1 MGSGAARRGVASA
14 TEREDVRE
22 GAGCGSPAVPPL
34 RLGASRQVGPGEPCL
49 TVWRSGR
56 EAVRRGEARQFPA
69 GSLGRDLAE
78 RCGRPEER
86 GERAAGGGV
95 RRLPCGQQR
104 RYAAGHCERLW
115 SWSESTSCAPSSW
128 LVRGWKAAIMALS
141 KSL

>member
-1 MGSGAARRGVASA
+1 M
-14 TEREDVRE
+14 
-22 GAGCGSPAVPPL
+22 
-34 RLGASRQVGPGEPCL
+34 
-49 TVWRSGR
+49 
-56 EAVRRGEARQFPA
+56 RRGEARQFPA

>member
-1 MGSGAARRGVASA
+1 MARRGVASA

-78 RCGRPEER
+78 RCGRPEKR
-86 GERAAGGGV
+86 GERAAGGGFADCPV
-95 RRLPCGQQR
+95 VSSADTRLGT
-104 RYAAGHCERLW
+104 ANGFGAGVKARAVHL
-115 SWSESTSCAPSSW
+115 P
-128 LVRGWKAAIMALS
+128 LGW
-141 KSL
+141 

>member
-56 EAVRRGEARQFPA
+56 EAVRRGEARR
-69 GSLGRDLAE
+69 GSSRQAPLGETWLS
-78 RCGRPEER
+78 
-86 GERAAGGGV
+86 AAGG
-95 RRLPCGQQR
+95 RRSEGSAR
-104 RYAAGHCERLW
+104 REGGSQTALW
-115 SWSESTSCAPSSW
+115 SAAQI
-128 LVRGWKAAIMALS
+128 RGWALRTA
-141 KSL
+141 LELE